1 MNEAPL
7 VDFIPDPQMRGT
19 GTFAVKHFPLKG
31 AKAPR
36 VGAGRV
42 RAEGASYEPRMCC
55 KRL

>member
-19 GTFAVKHFPLKG
+19 GAFAVKYFPLKG